1 MSVVGEYLQTL
12 FRSGGRADAYS
23 DETPY
28 RFLAGLFNKHR
39 TDSPGSAGVTV
50 EDMRAWSQGTD
61 VSAVSGALNAWI
73 TSPSFV
79 HSVAR
84 SVGHI
89 AWIDPEAHGSVL
101 RVLQNTTHEL
111 QLVEDSMRAL
121 AEGLCAG
128 GVPRAGGADDVQRL
142 PLVSAVSAG
151 RAGGLPRAGGADAV
165 QLPALVSAVSAG
177 RSFLSDRT
185 FFIAAMDN
193 VYLALASCEHDR
205 DRNDLLTA
213 LMAQLA
219 DIRHIPRAVLL
230 TAYQAGMAIGGSSA
244 LEPFVRN
251 AVQGAIVAEL
261 SRDPATLIICGSGC
275 TSHALRTLQLVELSA
290 RRTGGAKSW
299 YDGLSTCY
307 ALDFVTAPRTI
318 HVDDGLTFIACST
331 LMQSYGEPTAALNDG
346 DYSGALLLFENCT
359 YGRECRTAIN
369 MGTFALSKGTIL
381 VIFAQHT
388 KMMRQH
394 GKAPQMIIVAE
405 HFQQSSQHDVVVTH
419 VLAEGQDCT
428 GDSAAEEGLGEE
440 DGESVLI
447 VVCVTLRVAATAAA
461 AGAAAKN
468 PSGGGGGL

>member
-1 MSVVGEYLQTL
+1 MASSPPLGVDGGELVSVVGEYLQAL
-12 FRSGGRADAYS
+12 FRSGGRAAAYS
-23 DETPY
+23 EDSPY

-101 RVLQNTTHEL
+101 RVLQNTTLEL
-111 QLVEDSMRAL
+111 QMVEGSMRAL
-121 AEGLCAG
+121 AEGLCT
-128 GVPRAGGADDVQRL
+128 
-142 PLVSAVSAG
+142 
-151 RAGGLPRAGGADAV
+151 GGLPPTGGADAV
-165 QLPALVSAVSAG
+165 QLLPLVSSG
-177 RSFLSDRT
+177 RSFLDDRAC
-185 FFIAAMDN
+185 FIAAMDN
-193 VYLALASCEHDR
+193 VYLAMANCEHDR

-219 DIRHIPRAVLL
+219 AIRHIPRALLL

-244 LEPFVRN
+244 LEPFVRV
-251 AVQGAIVAEL
+251 AVQRAIVAEL
-261 SRDPATLIICGSGC
+261 SRGPAVTPATLIICGSGC

-299 YDGLSTCY
+299 YDGISTCY

-359 YGRECRTAIN
+359 YGRECRAAIN

-394 GKAPQMIIVAE
+394 GKAPQMKIVAE
-405 HFQQSSQHDVVVTH
+405 HFQQSSQHDVVVTQ
-419 VLAEGQDCT
+419 VLAESQDCT

-440 DGESVLI
+440 GGESVLI
-447 VVCVTLRVAATAAA
+447 VVRVTLRVAATAAA